1 METKKEI
8 PKAPYHYSEGPAF
21 KRFCRHLAEQIVEAW
36 QSGQLY
42 RGEDGEIHWRDDE
55 KENKNENKSRY

>member
-1 METKKEI
+1 MEKEI

-21 KRFCRHLAEQIVEAW
+21 KRFCRHLVEQIVEAW

-42 RGEDGEIHWRDDE
+42 RGKDGKVHWRDDE